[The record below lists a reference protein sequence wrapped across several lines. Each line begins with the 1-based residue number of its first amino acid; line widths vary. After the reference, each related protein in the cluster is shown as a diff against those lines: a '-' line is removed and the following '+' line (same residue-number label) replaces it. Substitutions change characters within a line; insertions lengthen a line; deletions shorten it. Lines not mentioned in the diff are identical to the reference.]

1 MPSVGLELK
10 QARERL
16 GLSTAQI
23 EERTKVQTY
32 KIEALENGD
41 VAKLPDGIY
50 LDGIIRAYAHEVGL
64 DPEPL
69 IEQSR
74 AERENADWETSF
86 GDLDTIFRDEHADES
101 RTPPHIE
108 PVTALPSSQRS
119 VPAASPR
126 DDSALDEDTGFH
138 SLRAERHSSRA
149 AEIEI
154 AAARAR
160 LRPFGSAQQRSRL
173 TLSLVVLIAI
183 AGWGAY
189 FYEVSRRSARDE
201 TSVVAAPSPA
211 PSGVVK
217 DSEAVAPG
225 NVPSASPDQRPGLD
239 ANARA
244 GTRESAATAGTT
256 APPAPSRTDA
266 PPKLPSAIPPAETA
280 PPLATAPVTGSAA
293 TAPARDVSG
302 GWRLATRVE
311 SSNVPNFTGLNLGFD
326 IQLKQAGNRITGS
339 GRKVT
344 ENGAEISA
352 QAQTPISLAG
362 TIAGDRLTL
371 TFTESGAQRP
381 TQGKFVLLLEDGGT
395 LRGRFTSTAAQSSG
409 TVVAQRVEQP

>member
-16 GLSTAQI
+16 GLSIAQI

-41 VAKLPDGIY
+41 LASLPDGIY

-74 AERENADWETSF
+74 AEQANVDWEASLS
-86 GDLDTIFRDEHADES
+86 DLDGIFREEHADEF
-101 RTPPHIE
+101 RTPLKIE
-108 PVTALPSSQRS
+108 PVSGSLSSPR
-119 VPAASPR
+119 VTAASPR
-126 DDSALDEDTGFH
+126 DESPLDDEAGFH
-138 SLRAERHSSRA
+138 SLQGERHRSRA
-149 AEIEI
+149 AEIET
-154 AAARAR
+154 AAARAG
-160 LRPFGSAQQRSRL
+160 LRPLDSPQQRSRL
-173 TLSLVVLIAI
+173 TLSLAVLIAI

-201 TSVVAAPSPA
+201 TSVASAPLPGPPREA
-211 PSGVVK
+211 K

-225 NVPSASPDQRPGLD
+225 NMPSAPPDQRSGLD
-239 ANARA
+239 ANAGGGA
-244 GTRESAATAGTT
+244 RESAATAGTT
-256 APPAPSRTDA
+256 APPAPSRPDA
-266 PPKLPSAIPPAETA
+266 PPKLPSAIPPAETP
-280 PPLATAPVTGSAA
+280 PPLANAPA
-293 TAPARDVSG
+293 TASAVPARDVAG
-302 GWRLATRVE
+302 DWRLATRVE

-326 IQLKQAGNRITGS
+326 IQLNQAGNRITGT

-344 ENGAEISA
+344 ENGAEIGA
-352 QAQTPISLAG
+352 PAQTPISLAG

-381 TQGKFVLLLEDGGT
+381 TQGKFVLLVEDGGT

-409 TVVAQRVEQP
+409 TVVAHRVEQP